1 MKLFNVEYNPL
12 ENEGI
17 YALSVVKNPAMQSNW
32 ITLSE
37 NKTLKLAT
45 VDKERRILMG
55 VALIPNKPI
64 YRKDTNGEYNIVFSS
79 NTVEQAAH
87 DFVKRGNT
95 NNSTL
100 EHEIDLGS
108 DAVSVV
114 ESWIIA
120 DDVNDKTRKYGLNE
134 PVGSWAVMM
143 KVHDDATWEKAK
155 NGEILGFSIDG
166 MFNLNEITKKVNMSE
181 TKKSSNWTKL
191 AAYIASLASEDE
203 QETDVKLMSVMTAD
217 GNLEIMYDVTALE
230 VGSTVFIENEGERV
244 PLPVGDYPLEDGTT
258 LVVAEEGIAA
268 EIVETVAADPIPD
281 GEAELADAEMDK
293 FVEMLDKALGLKEL
307 KENSEIIK
315 TELAAIKLENESL
328 KSQLVEF
335 GKTPA
340 TTKVTI
346 KKAEQK
352 IDLSLLKTKQERL
365 FAQLQN
371 RN

>member
-79 NTVEQAAH
+79 NT
-87 DFVKRGNT
+87 
-95 NNSTL
+95 
-100 EHEIDLGS
+100 
-108 DAVSVV
+108 
-114 ESWIIA
+114 
-120 DDVNDKTRKYGLNE
+120 DKTRKYGLNE

-203 QETDVKLMSVMTAD
+203 QETDVKLMSVLTAD

-230 VGSTVFIENEGERV
+230 VGSVVFIENEGERV

-307 KENSEIIK
+307 KANSEIIK
-315 TELAAIKLENESL
+315 TELASIKVENESL
-328 KSQLVEF
+328 KAQLVEF
-335 GKTPA
+335 GNTPA
-340 TTKVTI
+340 TTKVAI

>member
-64 YRKDTNGEYNIVFSS
+64 YRKDTNGEYNIIFSS

-143 KVHDDATWEKAK
+143 KVHDNATWEKAK
-155 NGEILGFSIDG
+155 NGDILGFSIDA

-203 QETDVKLMSVMTAD
+203 QETAVKLMSVMTAD
-217 GNLEIMYDVTALE
+217 GNLEIMYDVEALE

-258 LVVAEEGIAA
+258 LVVAEEGVAGEIVQTAA
-268 EIVETVAADPIPD
+268 EEIPEVETD
-281 GEAELADAEMDK
+281 LADAEMDK

-307 KENSEIIK
+307 KANSEIIK

-352 IDLSLLKTKQERL
+352 IDLSLFKTKQERL
-365 FAQLQN
+365 FAQFQN
-371 RN
+371 KN